1 MKLKKTHMLQ
11 LKVSTEKLRD
21 DLLNIEKGHTFETQ
35 EKSHVATGSS
45 NRREEEGDN
54 VSYMCLIYLW
64 KYTFCNGIFQ
74 QDGRGKEQCVEVGK
88 E

>member
-21 DLLNIEKGHTFETQ
+21 DMLNIEKGHPFETQ

-54 VSYMCLIYLW
+54 VSYMCLIYL
-64 KYTFCNGIFQ
+64 
-74 QDGRGKEQCVEVGK
+74 
-88 E
+88 